1 MNFRQKKPHESQRKG
16 KFNKQCWENWKPV
29 QLNTH
34 SMCYGAMLHSEL
46 KEVTLKKEVLKP
58 TEGFI
63 NIWWLVLLEKEK
75 NQRYHQ

>member
-1 MNFRQKKPHESQRKG
+1 METSP
-16 KFNKQCWENWKPV
+16 
-29 QLNTH
+29 TH